1 MVRLQHS
8 DLSKWWPTRDSIS
21 SCSALISNNVYLRS
35 RFTVI
40 PDVPRETLLSQYQS
54 FILTGKP
61 GLLMPYPT
69 YMKRVSLNCASFTF
83 SNPYPGQL
91 PDDTGNFYDRM
102 GNVPRG
108 TFEASERCGSI
119 EYCGSVPIPLPGF
132 CVIAISGVLRLERNE
147 TLLCASYWLRQTSC
161 VNRISPVPV
170 LSIEIGF
177 AAALFHT
184 FATSSSAAL
193 PGNCFTWNTL
203 QLRVCFHNNRT
214 QSRICPAN
222 YL

>member
-1 MVRLQHS
+1 MVGLQHS
-8 DLSKWWPTRDSIS
+8 DLSKWWPTRDFIS

-35 RFTVI
+35 KFTVI

-69 YMKRVSLNCASFTF
+69 YMMRVSLNCASFTF
-83 SNPYPGQL
+83 SNPSPGRL

-119 EYCGSVPIPLPGF
+119 EYCGSVPHSVTG
-132 CVIAISGVLRLERNE
+132 
-147 TLLCASYWLRQTSC
+147 LLCDCDVWCSQTGEKRDFALRFLLTQTDILWKSHFSSTC
-161 VNRISPVPV
+161 PLHWNGVCCSAVSHFCYVILCGLARK
-170 LSIEIGF
+170 
-177 AAALFHT
+177 LFH
-184 FATSSSAAL
+184 
-193 PGNCFTWNTL
+193 
-203 QLRVCFHNNRT
+203 VKH
-214 QSRICPAN
+214 PAVT
-222 YL
+222 YLFS